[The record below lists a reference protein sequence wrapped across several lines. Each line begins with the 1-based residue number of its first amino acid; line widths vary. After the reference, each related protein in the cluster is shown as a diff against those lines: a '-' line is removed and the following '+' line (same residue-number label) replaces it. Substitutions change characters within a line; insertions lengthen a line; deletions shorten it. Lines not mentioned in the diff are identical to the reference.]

1 MAKYYDVLH
10 SEIDL
15 KKTYWIYIINKDGE
29 PWYVG
34 KAKGFRRV
42 CQHYSSPS
50 ERHYRK
56 INEAINQGSTV
67 RSVIVF
73 TTNSEE
79 EVFDYEINKISELRK
94 AGIALLNICNGGE
107 GKGRVITTEHRE
119 KLAAALR
126 GRKRPPEVVAKMSE
140 SAKGKKW
147 TDQQRAKQSLAHR
160 KPWTPERREKAMQRI
175 GGKPPY
181 QMTDEIR
188 AKISSALKGKSLS
201 EQTKIKISN
210 AHKGKPKSPEHI
222 EKVRQKRLG
231 SKASPELKARLSEI
245 HKHRWAK
252 LKLQQIEEQKNES

>member
-50 ERHYRK
+50 ERHYQK
-56 INEAINQGSTV
+56 IKDAISQGSTV

-94 AGIALLNICNGGE
+94 AGVALLNICNGGE
-107 GKGRVITTEHRE
+107 GKGRVITQEHRE
-119 KLAAALR
+119 KLAAALK
-126 GRKRPPEVVAKMSE
+126 GRKRPPEVIAKMSQ

-147 TDQQRAKQSLAHR
+147 TDEQKLKASKSQIKR
-160 KPWTPERREKAMQRI
+160 WTPELRAAQALRLK
-175 GGKPPY
+175 GKIAY
-181 QMTDEIR
+181 KMTDEIK
-188 AKISSALKGKSLS
+188 AKISNTLKGKTLS
-201 EQTKIKISN
+201 EETKRKISN
-210 AHKGKPKSPEHI
+210 SNKGKPKSHEHI

-245 HKHRWAK
+245 HRQRWAK
-252 LKLQQIEEQKNES
+252 LKLQQIEK

>member
-50 ERHYRK
+50 ERNYPK
-56 INEAINQGSTV
+56 IQAAIIQGSCV

-94 AGIALLNICNGGE
+94 AGVVLLNICNGGE
-107 GKGRVITTEHRE
+107 GKGRIITPEHRE

-126 GRKRPPEVVAKMSE
+126 GRKRPPEVIAKMSE

-147 TDQQRAKQSLAHR
+147 TEEQRAKQSLAHK
-160 KPWTPERREKAMQRI
+160 KPWTPERREKEMLRI
-175 GGKPPY
+175 GGKPLY

-188 AKISSALKGKSLS
+188 AKISNSLKGKTHSDETKRKLSL
-201 EQTKIKISN
+201 
-210 AHKGKPKSPEHI
+210 AHKGRPKSPEHI

-245 HKHRWAK
+245 HKKRWALIK
-252 LKLQQIEEQKNES
+252 LKNKQ